1 MAGFAV
7 HRDGSASESVQTGR
21 HWAAT
26 ASALPHKEAWSFMG
40 AQPRHA
46 TDSLGT
52 PWDGPAT
59 LSDSAGSLCRPLQ
72 ASAKMSLP
80 QIEGP

>member
-1 MAGFAV
+1 
-7 HRDGSASESVQTGR
+7 
-21 HWAAT
+21 
-26 ASALPHKEAWSFMG
+26 MG

-80 QIEGP
+80 QIEGPLLPLPKIAPLPPGLYFPWLFYHCLTIYQIPIVCLPH